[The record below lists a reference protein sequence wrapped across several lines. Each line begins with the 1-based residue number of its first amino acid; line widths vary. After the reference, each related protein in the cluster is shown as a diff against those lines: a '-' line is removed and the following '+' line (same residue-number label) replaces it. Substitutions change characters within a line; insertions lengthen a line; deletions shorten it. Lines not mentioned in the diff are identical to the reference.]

1 MYLLHRREQFRM
13 TSYSINVREIK
24 RNQIYTENFC
34 TNWTYTPDM
43 INISMFDKKKII
55 QNFSAM
61 VRDMILFR
69 HTVSAMPRLILIL
82 IAESGTPANFF
93 MKPATAVITL
103 NHQDFFLLLPLAM
116 ACGKNSTIQLLSI
129 AETFSKLFDLIHKG
143 KE

>member
-69 HTVSAMPRLILIL
+69 PTVSAMPRLILIL

-103 NHQDFFLLLPLAM
+103 NHQDFFYCSLWPWH
-116 ACGKNSTIQLLSI
+116 
-129 AETFSKLFDLIHKG
+129 AEKTVQFNCCRLRKLFQNFLI
-143 KE
+143 

>member
-24 RNQIYTENFC
+24 RNQICTENVC

-61 VRDMILFR
+61 VRDMLLFR
-69 HTVSAMPRLILIL
+69 HTVSAMPRLIFIFNCW
-82 IAESGTPANFF
+82 IRNSCAKQGA
-93 MKPATAVITL
+93 
-103 NHQDFFLLLPLAM
+103 HQRQTGDKSPPSWA
-116 ACGKNSTIQLLSI
+116 
-129 AETFSKLFDLIHKG
+129 H
-143 KE
+143 

>member
-61 VRDMILFR
+61 VRDMIFFR
-69 HTVSAMPRLILIL
+69 HTVSAMPRLI
-82 IAESGTPANFF
+82 FF
-93 MKPATAVITL
+93 F
-103 NHQDFFLLLPLAM
+103 N
-116 ACGKNSTIQLLSI
+116 C
-129 AETFSKLFDLIHKG
+129 
-143 KE
+143 